1 MRLSVSR
8 FARWSL
14 MIPIAVVVTVTIARA
29 LFSLPDAPEGHAASH
44 AIPAVVLAVAAVGI
58 WRTEAARRPGERFA
72 LGAFAAMSG
81 AQILEAFS
89 AFIEYPTAGAM
100 HEATSTASMLSLVG
114 VVAGIVWALTES
126 AGASRFQAW
135 TAIAIV
141 GVIGALFMKV
151 LNGGL

>member
-1 MRLSVSR
+1 MRLSVSP

-14 MIPIAVVVTVTIARA
+14 MIPIAVVVIFAIARA

-44 AIPAVVLAVAAVGI
+44 AIPAVVVAIAAVGI
-58 WRTEAARRPGERFA
+58 WRTGAARRPGERFA
-72 LGAFAAMSG
+72 LGALAAIGG

-114 VVAGIVWALTES
+114 VVAGVAWALTEA

-141 GVIGALFMKV
+141 GVIGALVMKF
-151 LNGGL
+151 LIGGM